1 MKCNELMVGDWI
13 ADEHGFPMLVT
24 TVGKDYLYADFEDNE
39 GDVFEFDDKDCK
51 PYPILLTDE
60 FFKRNDFD
68 EDALY
73 WTDEIDT
80 HNVGG
85 KNGYLIG
92 IRLFNSSTRP
102 SASVH
107 YVHELQQLLRLG
119 GCTEL
124 ANNVK
129 I

>member
-1 MKCNELMVGDWI
+1 MVGDWI
-13 ADEHGFPMLVT
+13 AYKHGFPMQVVA
-24 TVGKDYLYADFEDNE
+24 VGKDYLYADFEDNE
-39 GDVFEFDDKDCK
+39 GYPFEFNDKYCK

-68 EDALY
+68 EDTLY

-92 IRLFNSSTRP
+92 IRLFNSPTRP

-119 GCTEL
+119 GFTDL

-129 I
+129 L

>member
-1 MKCNELMVGDWI
+1 MVGDWI
-13 ADEHGFPMLVT
+13 ADKHGFPMQV
-24 TVGKDYLYADFEDNE
+24 VAVDRNHLYADFEDND
-39 GDVFEFDDKDCK
+39 GYPFEFNDKDCK

-68 EDALY
+68 EDTLY

-80 HNVGG
+80 PNVGG

-92 IRLFNSSTRP
+92 IRLFNSPTRP

-107 YVHELQQLLRLG
+107 YVHELQQLLRFG
-119 GCTEL
+119 GCAEL
-124 ANNVK
+124 ANNLK